1 MERIA
6 TIGMFDGVHR
16 GHQFLLRELLLQA
29 RQRGWQS
36 MVVTFFDHP
45 RNLLYGT
52 AERLLTTRDERKALL
67 EACGVDKVVMLE
79 FSDIQQQTAEEFM
92 RFLRERY
99 DVSAVMMGYDHR
111 FGSDRLTR
119 YEDYVQAGK
128 RAGVEVIHFDEATS
142 SDLVTD
148 AMSDADS
155 GEKNPIS
162 SSRIRKALQAGEIE
176 SANEMLGREYSLYGK
191 VVHGKGLGTR
201 LGFPTANISLS
212 DPDKLLPKDGVY
224 AVETE
229 ISGIVYKAVM
239 NIGTNPTV
247 QDRDEPRTYI
257 EVHIIGFE
265 GNLYNQL
272 LRVEILH
279 RLRDEQRFDSLEL
292 LRSQIEADIRQS
304 ETLALPSASL

>member
-1 MERIA
+1 
-6 TIGMFDGVHR
+6 MFDGVHR

-142 SDLVTD
+142 SDSATG
-148 AMSDADS
+148 AMTEADS
-155 GEKNPIS
+155 GEKSPIS

-176 SANEMLGREYSLYGK
+176 AANKMLGREYSLYGK

-201 LGFPTANISLS
+201 LGFPTANIWLS

-224 AVETE
+224 VVETE
-229 ISGIVYKAVM
+229 ISGIVYRAVM

-247 QDRDEPRTYI
+247 QDREEPRTYI

-272 LRVEILH
+272 MRVEILH
-279 RLRDEQRFDSLEL
+279 RLRDEQRFDSLEA

>member
-1 MERIA
+1 
-6 TIGMFDGVHR
+6 MFDGVHR

-142 SDLVTD
+142 SDLATD
-148 AMSDADS
+148 AMTDADS

-224 AVETE
+224 VVETE
-229 ISGIVYKAVM
+229 ISGIVYRAVM

-272 LRVEILH
+272 MRVEILH
-279 RLRDEQRFDSLEL
+279 RLRDEQRFESLEL

>member
-1 MERIA
+1 
-6 TIGMFDGVHR
+6 MFDGVHR

-79 FSDIQQQTAEEFM
+79 FSDIQQQTAEDFM
-92 RFLRERY
+92 RFLHERY

-119 YEDYVQAGK
+119 YEDYVEAGK
-128 RAGVEVIHFDEATS
+128 RAGVEVIHFGEATS
-142 SDLVTD
+142 SDLATD
-148 AMSDADS
+148 AMTDSDS
-155 GEKNPIS
+155 HEKIPIS

-176 SANEMLGREYSLYGK
+176 AANEMLGREYSLYGK
-191 VVHGKGLGTR
+191 VEHGKGLGTR

-272 LRVEILH
+272 MRVEILH

-292 LRSQIEADIRQS
+292 LRSQIEADIRQC

>member
-1 MERIA
+1 
-6 TIGMFDGVHR
+6 MFDGVHR

-128 RAGVEVIHFDEATS
+128 RAGVEVIHFEEATS
-142 SDLVTD
+142 SDLATD
-148 AMSDADS
+148 ARTDADS

-279 RLRDEQRFDSLEL
+279 RLRDEQRFDSLDA
-292 LRSQIEADIRQS
+292 LRRQIEADIRQC
-304 ETLALPSASL
+304 EENR

>member
-1 MERIA
+1 
-6 TIGMFDGVHR
+6 MFDGVHR

-128 RAGVEVIHFDEATS
+128 RAGVEVIHFEEATS
-142 SDLVTD
+142 SDLATD
-148 AMSDADS
+148 AMNDADS

-176 SANEMLGREYSLYGK
+176 AANEMLGREYSLYGK

-224 AVETE
+224 VVETE
-229 ISGIVYKAVM
+229 ISGIVYRAVM

-272 LRVEILH
+272 MRVEILH
-279 RLRDEQRFDSLEL
+279 RLRDEQRFDSLEA

-304 ETLALPSASL
+304 ETLASPSACL

>member
-128 RAGVEVIHFDEATS
+128 RAGVEVIHFEEATS
-142 SDLVTD
+142 SDLATD
-148 AMSDADS
+148 ARTDADS

-176 SANEMLGREYSLYGK
+176 AANEMLGREYSLYGK

-272 LRVEILH
+272 MRVEILH
-279 RLRDEQRFDSLEL
+279 RLRDEQRFESLEL
-292 LRSQIEADIRQS
+292 LRSQIEADIRQC
-304 ETLALPSASL
+304 ETLALTSASL

>member
-1 MERIA
+1 
-6 TIGMFDGVHR
+6 MFDGVHR

-52 AERLLTTRDERKALL
+52 VERLLTTRDERKALL

-79 FSDIQQQTAEEFM
+79 FSDIQQQTAEDFM
-92 RFLRERY
+92 RFLHERY

-128 RAGVEVIHFDEATS
+128 RAGVEVIHFGEATS
-142 SDLVTD
+142 SDLATD

-224 AVETE
+224 VVETE
-229 ISGIVYKAVM
+229 ISGIVYRAVM

-247 QDRDEPRTYI
+247 QERDEPRIYI

-272 LRVEILH
+272 MRVEILH

-292 LRSQIEADIRQS
+292 LRSQIEADIRQC

>member
-128 RAGVEVIHFDEATS
+128 RAGVEVIHFEEATS
-142 SDLVTD
+142 SDLATD
-148 AMSDADS
+148 AMNDADS

-176 SANEMLGREYSLYGK
+176 AANEMLGREYSLYGK

-224 AVETE
+224 VVETE
-229 ISGIVYKAVM
+229 ISGIVYRAVM

-272 LRVEILH
+272 MRVEILH
-279 RLRDEQRFDSLEL
+279 RLRDEQRFDSLEA

-304 ETLALPSASL
+304 ETLASPSACL

>member
-1 MERIA
+1 
-6 TIGMFDGVHR
+6 MFDGVHR

-128 RAGVEVIHFDEATS
+128 RAGVEIIHFGEATS
-142 SDLVTD
+142 SDLATD
-148 AMSDADS
+148 AMTDADS

-279 RLRDEQRFDSLEL
+279 RLRDEQRFDSLDA
-292 LRSQIEADIRQS
+292 LRLQIEADIRHC
-304 ETLALPSASL
+304 EENR

>member
-128 RAGVEVIHFDEATS
+128 RAGVEVIHFGEATS
-142 SDLVTD
+142 SNLATD
-148 AMSDADS
+148 AMTDTNPNA
-155 GEKNPIS
+155 KNPIS

-224 AVETE
+224 VVETE
-229 ISGIVYKAVM
+229 ISGIVYRAVM

-247 QDRDEPRTYI
+247 QERDEPRIYI

-272 LRVEILH
+272 MRVEILH

-292 LRSQIEADIRQS
+292 LRSQIEADIRQC

>member
-1 MERIA
+1 
-6 TIGMFDGVHR
+6 MFDGVHR

-79 FSDIQQQTAEEFM
+79 FSDIQQQTAEDFM
-92 RFLRERY
+92 RFLHERY

-128 RAGVEVIHFDEATS
+128 RAGVEVIHFGEATS
-142 SDLVTD
+142 SDLATD

-191 VVHGKGLGTR
+191 VVHGKGLGTL

-212 DPDKLLPKDGVY
+212 DPDKLLPKDGLY

-279 RLRDEQRFDSLEL
+279 RLRDEQRFDSLDA
-292 LRSQIEADIRQS
+292 LRRQIEADIRQC
-304 ETLALPSASL
+304 EENR

>member
-1 MERIA
+1 
-6 TIGMFDGVHR
+6 MFDGVHR

-128 RAGVEVIHFDEATS
+128 RAGVEVIHFGEATS
-142 SDLVTD
+142 SNLATD
-148 AMSDADS
+148 AMTDTNPNA
-155 GEKNPIS
+155 KNPIS

-224 AVETE
+224 VVETE
-229 ISGIVYKAVM
+229 ISGIVYRAVM

-247 QDRDEPRTYI
+247 QERDEPRIYI

-272 LRVEILH
+272 MRVEILH

-292 LRSQIEADIRQS
+292 LRSQIEADIRQC

>member
-1 MERIA
+1 
-6 TIGMFDGVHR
+6 MFDGVHR